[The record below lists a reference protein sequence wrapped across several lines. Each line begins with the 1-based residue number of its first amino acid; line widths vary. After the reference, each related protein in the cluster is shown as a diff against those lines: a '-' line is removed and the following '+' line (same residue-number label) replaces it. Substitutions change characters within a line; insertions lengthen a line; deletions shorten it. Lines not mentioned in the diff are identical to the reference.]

1 MKKRPT
7 PERVRIVQELRRSNA
22 SQPLKNKTV
31 YSRKVKYKGEMY
43 V

>member
-7 PERVRIVQELRRSNA
+7 PERVRLVQELRRSNA
-22 SQPLKNKTV
+22 SQPLKNKTI
-31 YSRKVKYKGEMY
+31 YSRKTKHKEIY